1 MSRHVRAFT
10 VTELLII
17 VVVVGVLAA
26 IAMPRLN
33 FSVISR
39 QKAEVTAKR
48 IVTDLRRTRRLAIAH
63 AAKRSSFKLV
73 MTGSAPYT
81 GYDIISSAQGQVVD
95 SYSIDPDITCTGGR
109 VFRFGPK
116 GELLTNSSKSI
127 TVSSQGKTYT
137 IRVTGETG
145 MVQCESN

>member
-1 MSRHVRAFT
+1 MSRQPRAFT

-26 IAMPRLN
+26 IAMPRLD

-39 QKAEVTAKR
+39 RKAEVTAKR

-73 MTGSAPYT
+73 MTGSDAYT
-81 GYDIISSAQGQVVD
+81 GYEIISSALGQVVD
-95 SYSIDPDITCTGGR
+95 SYSIDPDVTCTGGQT
-109 VFRFGPK
+109 FRFGPK
-116 GELLTNSSKSI
+116 GELLTDSSNPLM
-127 TVSSQGKTYT
+127 VSSRGKTYT
-137 IRVTGETG
+137 IRITRETG
-145 MVQCESN
+145 MVECESN